1 MSVSG
6 EPVWI
11 NRQKASSL
19 RCPGRARL
27 SLWASAA
34 LVAAGV
40 NHPCALTV
48 RFVDSEEGQALNA
61 HYRHKNYAT
70 NVLSFPYEQPDIPE
84 GFELPMEE
92 AQADEHYL
100 GDLVICMPVVGNE
113 AKAQHKSAEAHTAHL
128 VIHGVL
134 HLLGYDH
141 ENPIEAERMESLEI
155 LAVRQLGFAHPYL
168 EQCIH

>member
-1 MSVSG
+1 MSISG
-6 EPVWI
+6 ELVWI
-11 NRQKASSL
+11 NRQKASSA

-34 LVAAGV
+34 LVAAGA
-40 NHPCALTV
+40 NQPCALTV
-48 RFVDSEEGQALNA
+48 RFVDSEEGQALNS

-84 GFELPMEE
+84 GFELPMD
-92 AQADEHYL
+92 ASQTDEKYL
-100 GDLVICMPVVGNE
+100 GDLVICMPVLRDE
-113 AKAQHKSAEAHTAHL
+113 AKAQHKSAVAHTAHL

-141 ENPIEAERMESLEI
+141 ETPLEAEEMESLEI
-155 LAVRQLGFAHPYL
+155 HALHQLGFENPYL
-168 EQCIH
+168 EQSIN